1 METTLTVDEE
11 LLDEAARLTG
21 ITEKEEVVRKALT
34 DLIQR
39 EAARQLIEM
48 GGTQPDLSPCLPG
61 GSQNRQDPRRRFDL
75 DRSLSAQRCHPDL
88 SP

>member
-1 METTLTVDEE
+1 METTLTVDED

-21 ITEKEEVVRKALT
+21 ITTKEEIVRKALT

-48 GGTQPDLSPCLPG
+48 GGTQPDVSVP
-61 GSQNRQDPRRRFDL
+61 PRRRFEP
-75 DRSLSAQRCHPDL
+75 A
-88 SP
+88 

>member
-1 METTLTVDEE
+1 METTLTVDEQ

-21 ITEKEEVVRKALT
+21 ITKKEEIVRKALT

-48 GGTQPDLSPCLPG
+48 GGTQPDLSLP
-61 GSQNRQDPRRRFDL
+61 PRRR
-75 DRSLSAQRCHPDL
+75 SEPA
-88 SP
+88 